1 MNMAQPRMV
10 GEEEVEVEEGLAQ
23 DLYSLLEEPL
33 LLALLGLPA
42 CHIARS
48 QGS

>member
-1 MNMAQPRMV
+1 MEQPRMV
-10 GEEEVEVEEGLAQ
+10 GVEEEEVEEERLTQ

-33 LLALLGLPA
+33 LLALLCLPT

>member
-1 MNMAQPRMV
+1 MKMAQPRMV
-10 GEEEVEVEEGLAQ
+10 GVEEEGLAQ

>member
-1 MNMAQPRMV
+1 MV
-10 GEEEVEVEEGLAQ
+10 GVEEVEVEEEGITQ